1 MNEEEDVKKSIILAI
16 GLAICAPALFM
27 GCGKQEDKAA
37 GIPVGPKW
45 KGAPYRLELDAKAA
59 KPTPTG
65 ASIPGVKFTANP
77 DALEKRAILVV
88 RFDSL
93 GELKNEPPM
102 NKMILAPVDISGA
115 EGTLPADYM
124 AEANKGLTTFLTA
137 YCVKGKVKLSVAL
150 VRSSLTNQTSDADV
164 DAKRLSDWM
173 PVEFVFKNPKPK
185 C

>member
-16 GLAICAPALFM
+16 GLAIGAPALFV
-27 GCGKQEDKAA
+27 GCGNKTDKAA

-45 KGAPYRLELDAKAA
+45 KGAPYRLELDAKGA

-65 ASIPGVKFTANP
+65 ANIPAVKFTANP

-93 GELKNEPPM
+93 GDLKNPPPM
-102 NKMILAPVDISGA
+102 NKMILSPVDISGA

-124 AEANKGLTTFLTA
+124 TEANKSLTTFLTA

-173 PVEFVFKNPKPK
+173 PVEFVYKNPKPK

>member
-1 MNEEEDVKKSIILAI
+1 VKKGILLAI
-16 GLAICAPALFM
+16 VLTIGGLGFLA
-27 GCGKQEDKAA
+27 GCGKEDKSA

-59 KPTPTG
+59 KPNP
-65 ASIPGVKFTANP
+65 AGVTLPAIKFTANP

-115 EGTLPADYM
+115 EGALPADYIEG
-124 AEANKGLTTFLTA
+124 ADKGLSTFFGA
-137 YCVKGKVKLSVAL
+137 YCVKGKVKMSVAL
-150 VRSSLTNQTSDADV
+150 VRSSLTNQTGDAEV
-164 DAKRLSDWM
+164 DAKRLSDWV
-173 PVEFVFKNPKPK
+173 PIELVFKNTHPK